1 MFFKGL
7 YDAAKWSVLVAFAV
21 FLLSALGVQV
31 FPNDVNSYSTYLVT
45 FLFILVAILTTM
57 Y

>member
-1 MFFKGL
+1 VFFKGL